1 MIRGKYYKDIIS
13 TIDKH
18 KRFESSD
25 FDIKSVKGNRGSTTL
40 TITYTIESKYKIEFN
55 VPGSKTTDK
64 DSWSSYYKFSGVACP
79 GPLAYSESFS
89 FNGIEGLYEKIN
101 DWLGCIWEELISNP
115 IVKRI
120 EEQQAEIDK
129 IVGNFENLDDDYF
142 SIDEAEDLKKRLS
155 KLEEDLKEQIEKNTK
170 SKKEAESQ
178 IEDLQND
185 IDTLK
190 QTVES
195 FKKKSWLKGF
205 SGKIFKWT
213 RNSKNRKMLKD
224 GYNVIREFLPEEI
237 KSSLPE
243 LPE

>member
-13 TIDKH
+13 TIEKH
-18 KRFESSD
+18 KRFESAD
-25 FDIKSVKGNRGSTTL
+25 FDIKSVKGNRGTTTL
-40 TITYTIESKYKIEFN
+40 TITYSVEPNYKIEFHI
-55 VPGSKTTDK
+55 PGSKTTDK
-64 DSWSSYYKFSGVACP
+64 DSWSSYYNFSGVVCP

-89 FNGIEGLYEKIN
+89 FKGIEGLYERITE
-101 DWLGCIWEELISNP
+101 WLNCIWEELVSNP
-115 IVKRI
+115 VVKRI
-120 EEQQAEIDK
+120 EEQQAEINK
-129 IVGNFENLDDDYF
+129 IVENFENLGDEYF
-142 SIDEAEDLKKRLS
+142 TIDEAEDLKQRLN

-170 SKKEAESQ
+170 NKKEAESQ
-178 IEDLQND
+178 IQDLQND

-205 SGKIFKWT
+205 TGKMFKWT

-224 GYNVIREFLPEEI
+224 GYNVIREFLPEDI